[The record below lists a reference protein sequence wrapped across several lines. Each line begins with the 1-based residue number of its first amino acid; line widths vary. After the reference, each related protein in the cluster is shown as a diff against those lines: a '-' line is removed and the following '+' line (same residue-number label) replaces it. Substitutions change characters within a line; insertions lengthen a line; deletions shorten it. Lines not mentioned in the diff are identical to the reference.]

1 MRYIDPLI
9 FGGKL
14 LEIEKPS
21 RYLGGEYGRL
31 CEALPPKARSGLQT
45 VIAFPDLYEI
55 GMSNQALRILY
66 NALNVIPGVSCDRA
80 FAPALDFETLL
91 RAEKT
96 PLYGLD
102 SGIALGDVDLLMFTL
117 GYELGVTEILAMLDL
132 SCVPLHCKD
141 RSETDPIVLI
151 GGPCASNPL
160 PYAQFVD
167 AFWLGEAEGGFFG
180 LVERLRDVKQ
190 EGGRRDDLL
199 ECLTAHPSVW
209 SWNRRN
215 EKKTRAIDVDFAA
228 RPPSAAVFP
237 IPNMKVVQHHG
248 AVEIMRGCPN
258 GCRFCHAGF
267 WYRPMR
273 QKAPDIIA
281 REVADFVRKGGYR
294 EISLSSLSTGDYQG
308 VEALVDRLNAEY
320 ASMRVSFQLP
330 SLKVSTFSL
339 PLLDKI
345 STVRKSG
352 LTFAV
357 ETPDTSRQTALNKDV
372 TLDEVTDILLEARKH
387 GWRGAKFYF
396 MVGLSDDEDEAEKIV
411 AFVKESARRTRLH
424 FNVNAGVFIPKPHT
438 PFQWQRQLDE
448 ETARKRLGH
457 IRDSLKPLGHRV
469 GTQDPFVSVIEGVI
483 SRGDERVGALIE
495 TAFKRGC
502 RFDAWNEHIKRDIWR
517 GLFAENKALIDEI
530 LSEKAEN
537 ALMPWDN
544 IISGVSGSFLKKEK
558 ARAETS
564 EKTPPCAEDCSHPCG
579 VCANSHGVGGK
590 ESRIVKNL
598 DVENG
603 FSLGKQGGAKESS
616 DNETPRL
623 SLTNTATNR
632 VIFTFSKK
640 RQAVFYSHLDVV
652 EIFSMALTRAG
663 LPVKFSEGFNP
674 LPRLEIAAPLSL
686 GIEADGELAAIETET
701 FVDADVFLSA
711 FNAQLPQGLC
721 VIHAENV
728 TVPFGVK
735 KRSLAS
741 MVQGFAYKN
750 GDSVDIIAPGDEKT
764 YRKAR
769 GHSLF
774 GLVRTAVLIN

>member
-1 MRYIDPLI
+1 MRRINPLA

-31 CEALPPKARSGLQT
+31 AKPGAALQA

-66 NALNVIPGVSCDRA
+66 NALNALPDVSCDRA
-80 FAPALDFETLL
+80 FAPAPDFETLL
-91 RAEKT
+91 RAEQT

-102 SGIALGDVDLLMFTL
+102 SGAALSDVDILMFTL

-132 SCVPLHCKD
+132 SNIPLHCEE
-141 RSETDPIVLI
+141 RTQTDPIVLV
-151 GGPCASNPL
+151 GGPCTSNPL

-167 AFWLGEAEGGFFG
+167 AFWLGEAEAGFFT
-180 LVERLRDVKQ
+180 LAEKLRDMKLK
-190 EGGRRDDLL
+190 GAKRNDLL
-199 ECLTAHPSVW
+199 EQLESHPSMW
-209 SWNRRN
+209 SWKRRN
-215 EKKTRAIDVDFAA
+215 EKKTRAIDADFAT

-258 GCRFCHAGF
+258 GCRFCHAGV

-273 QKAPDIIA
+273 QKTPDIVA
-281 REVADFVRKGGYR
+281 HEVDAFVKKGGYR

-308 VEALVDRLNAEY
+308 IEALVDRLNAEY
-320 ASMRVSFQLP
+320 APAHISFQLP

-352 LTFAV
+352 LTFAI
-357 ETPDTSRQTALNKDV
+357 ETPDITRQSALNKDV
-372 TLDEVTDILLEARKH
+372 TIDETIDVLIEARKR

-411 AFVKESARRTRLH
+411 AFVKEAAWRTRMH

-438 PFQWQRQLDE
+438 PFQWLRQLDE
-448 ETARKRLGH
+448 ERARKRLDY
-457 IRDSLKPLGHRV
+457 IRNSLKRMGHRV
-469 GTQDPFVSVIEGVI
+469 GVQDPFVSTIEGVI

-495 TAFKRGC
+495 TAFRRGC
-502 RFDAWNEHIKRDIWR
+502 RLDAWNEHIKQDVWRDI
-517 GLFAENKALIDEI
+517 FAENKALIDEI
-530 LSEKAEN
+530 LSEKDEN
-537 ALMPWDN
+537 APPPWN
-544 IISGVSGSFLKKEK
+544 AIGGGVGLSFLKKEL
-558 ARAETS
+558 ARAEAK
-564 EKTPPCAEDCSHPCG
+564 EKTLPCEERCSHPCG
-579 VCANSHGVGGK
+579 VCGEEN
-590 ESRIVKNL
+590 RIVKNPIQERTAL
-598 DVENG
+598 VESG
-603 FSLGKQGGAKESS
+603 ESKPSAVDTSKEPQTG
-616 DNETPRL
+616 NPPTYRI
-623 SLTNTATNR
+623 
-632 VIFTFSKK
+632 VFTFSKK

-663 LPVKFSEGFNP
+663 FPVKYSEGFNP

-686 GIEADGELAAIETET
+686 GVEAEGELAAIETEGYME
-701 FVDADVFLSA
+701 ASAFLSA
-711 FNAQLPQGLC
+711 FNEQLPQGLYA
-721 VIHAENV
+721 VHAENV
-728 TVPFGVK
+728 VIPYGAK

-741 MVQGFAYKN
+741 MVRGFAYKN
-750 GDSVDIIAPGDEKT
+750 GDTTDFVAREDEKE
-764 YRKAR
+764 YRKSR
-769 GHSLF
+769 GDSLF
-774 GLVRTAVLIN
+774 GLVRTATLI